1 MSYQKCPVCNG
12 TGEVINPNPLNFG
25 TIQCPTC
32 NGQRIISE
40 LTGRPPSPD
49 IDKNAGHIAYEVKGK
64 HLKKEVDELDDN
76 TTYRLIHQVS
86 NCPNGPG
93 QCFCTGACEKQVRSL
108 RDNNDINKD
117 NKLI

>member
-12 TGEVINPNPLNFG
+12 TGEVINQNPLNFG

-49 IDKNAGHIAYEVKGK
+49 IDNDAGRIIYEVKGK
-64 HLKKEVDELDDN
+64 LLKQEVSELDDN
-76 TTYRLIHQVS
+76 TVYRLTEYAS

-93 QCFCTGACEKQVRSL
+93 QCFCTGACENKSGL
-108 RDNNDINKD
+108 LSNINKD